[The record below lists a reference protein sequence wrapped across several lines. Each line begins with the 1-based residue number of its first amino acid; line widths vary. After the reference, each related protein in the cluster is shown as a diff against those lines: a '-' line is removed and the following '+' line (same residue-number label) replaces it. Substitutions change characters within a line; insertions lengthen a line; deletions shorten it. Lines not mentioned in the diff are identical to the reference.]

1 MISKLL
7 EFFKEDVGFAD
18 ITTQSVIPE
27 GLEAGAE
34 IIAKESGILAGVR
47 KCKAL
52 LKYFNL
58 KCTTLFR
65 DGDEIRKG
73 DTIMK
78 IHGNA
83 RNILTLER
91 LLLNILMRMSGVAT
105 ATNALVRKC
114 KKYGVTIA
122 GTRKTTPGF
131 RYFEKKAIVLGG
143 GAPHRFGLS
152 DAVLIKD
159 NHIAL
164 VGLESA
170 IKKAKK
176 KNKKIE
182 VEVSSLKDAVKACE
196 CGADIIMLDNMLPKE
211 IKKVM
216 QELEKK
222 KLRKKVTIEL
232 SGGITPQNI
241 LQYARLRPEIISL
254 GYLTTKSRWLDM
266 RLEIVSKPKD
276 VASVRETKGIAKH
289 KVELE
294 EVEEA
299 LGRRNKTL

>member
-1 MISKLL
+1 MRYEIIFMISKLL

-34 IIAKESGILAGVR
+34 IIAKESAILAGVR
-47 KCKAL
+47 ECSAL

-58 KCTTLFR
+58 RCTAFFR

-73 DTIMK
+73 DVIMK

-83 RNILTLER
+83 RKILTLER

-105 ATNALVRKC
+105 ATNALVKKC

-176 KNKKIE
+176 KNRKVE
-182 VEVSSLKDAVKACE
+182 VEVSSLKDAIKAGE
-196 CGADIIMLDNMLPKE
+196 CGAAIIMLDNMLPKE

-241 LQYARLRPEIISL
+241 SRYAKLRPEIISL
-254 GYLTTKSRWLDM
+254 GYLTTKSKWVDM
-266 RLEIVSKPKD
+266 SLR
-276 VASVRETKGIAKH
+276 IARH
-289 KVELE
+289 KIKLE

-299 LGRRNKTL
+299 LGRNEIR

>member
-1 MISKLL
+1 MIQKLL
-7 EFFKEDVGFAD
+7 EFFKEDLGSAD

-27 GLEAGAE
+27 GLEANAE
-34 IIAKESGILAGVR
+34 IVAKENGILAGVEE
-47 KCKAL
+47 CKLL
-52 LKYFNL
+52 LKHFNL
-58 KCTTLFR
+58 KFSTAKLFR
-65 DGDEIRKG
+65 DGEKIRKG
-73 DTIMK
+73 DVIMK

-91 LLLNILMRMSGVAT
+91 LLLNVLMRMSGVAT
-105 ATNALVRKC
+105 ATNALVKKC
-114 KKYGVTIA
+114 RTYGVTIA

-131 RYFEKKAIVLGG
+131 RYFEKRAIVLGG
-143 GAPHRFGLS
+143 GNPHRVTLGE
-152 DAVLIKD
+152 AILIKN

-164 VGLESA
+164 VGLENA
-170 IKKAKK
+170 IEKAKK
-176 KNKKIE
+176 KNRKIE
-182 VEVSSLKDAVKACE
+182 VEVSSPEDAVKACE

-216 QELEKK
+216 QELERK

-254 GYLTTKSRWLDM
+254 GYLTTKSKWVDM
-266 RLEIVSKPKD
+266 SLR
-276 VASVRETKGIAKH
+276 IAKH

-294 EVEEA
+294 EVEGA
-299 LGRRNKTL
+299 LGRRKKTP